1 MGEANWTFCSLLTPL
16 SQRCHRGGNSR
27 DTLPLEIPFLNGLE
41 QGVVEQGC
49 YIQLCTLHNSRV

>member
-16 SQRCHRGGNSR
+16 SQRCHKCGNSR
-27 DTLPLEIPFLNGLE
+27 DPLPLEIIAFLNGLE

-49 YIQLCTLHNSRV
+49 YI